1 MNKIDPFFAD
11 WDMND
16 VIATKQTQAQLQAYN
31 NSTNQLL
38 NDRRMVDSEQRS
50 SGENGSHPKTPYPS
64 YSNQHNLQHFLPK
77 EELEG
82 LGGAP
87 LDHDSGSYGGHNRG
101 LGSQFVDLTE

>member
-38 NDRRMVDSEQRS
+38 NDRRMEDSEQRS

-82 LGGAP
+82 LGGSP
-87 LDHDSGSYGGHNRG
+87 LEHDSGSFDGRSRDF
-101 LGSQFVDLTE
+101 GSQFGDLTE